1 LEEVEPQE
9 HQEQVLMVVLLL
21 VLDLHQQVED
31 LDKVKVLLQLMQ
43 MEDLVV
49 QGVEQE
55 LILVAQQ

>member
-49 QGVEQE
+49 QEVEQE